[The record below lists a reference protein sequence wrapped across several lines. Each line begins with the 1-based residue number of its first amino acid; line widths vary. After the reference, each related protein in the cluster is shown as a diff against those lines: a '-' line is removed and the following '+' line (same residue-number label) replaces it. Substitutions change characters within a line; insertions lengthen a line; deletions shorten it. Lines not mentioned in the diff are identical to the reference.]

1 MWPSREV
8 AEALPSGTGLG
19 RYECVRRIAVG
30 GMAELYLGR
39 AVGPGGFE
47 KLVVIKRVLPH
58 RTTDDDFVN
67 LFVKEARIAAS
78 LDHANVVKVMDFGV
92 ADGDY
97 YLVMEYLH
105 GHDLLDVCRKHRGPL
120 PWDVALSVVVAA
132 ARGLHYVHE
141 RTGPDGRP
149 LGLVHRDVSPSNVF
163 VCRSG
168 EVKVVDFG
176 IAKATEATLG
186 TRSGG
191 LKGKIPYMSPEHGR
205 GGPVD
210 RRSDVHAL
218 GNVLYGLTTGRR
230 MYSGASEFG
239 VLNRVVEGRFALPH
253 EVRPDY
259 PAQLEAILLRA
270 VAYDPADRWPTAK
283 DLAEALEHHAYEIG
297 LRTGPS
303 VIEGFM
309 DRTFG
314 PEPFPSLGPPSST
327 SRSATAESASF
338 EEAETA
344 VDPSRRRRGSLRT
357 RLTVT
362 AALGVGA
369 ALGLWVRSGEPA
381 PAGPAPREAAAPAAT
396 DAGLRASAEPV
407 SVASPAAAG
416 ESTGADE
423 ASAPSEGAAT
433 DGADEM
439 EGVDEMN
446 EVNGVDQS
454 ARPTERRPPK
464 RRRTKRSATSAA
476 SQPDHSSLFMP
487 PSKRGE

>member
-1 MWPSREV
+1 MWPSREL

-47 KLVVIKRVLPH
+47 KPVAIKRVLPH
-58 RTTDDDFVN
+58 RTADDDFVR

-92 ADGDY
+92 AGGDH

-120 PWDVALSVVVAA
+120 PLDVALSVVVAA

-230 MYSGASEFG
+230 MYSGPNEFG
-239 VLNRVVEGRFALPH
+239 LLNRVVEGRFALPH
-253 EVRPDY
+253 EVRPGY
-259 PAQLEAILLRA
+259 PAELEAILLRA
-270 VAYDPADRWPTAK
+270 VAYEPADRWPTAK
-283 DLAEALEHHAYEIG
+283 DLAEALEHLAFALG

-303 VIEGFM
+303 VVEAFM
-309 DRTFG
+309 ERTFG
-314 PEPFPSLGPPSST
+314 PEPFPSLGPPTST
-327 SRSATAESASF
+327 DSGSASF

-344 VDPSRRRRGSLRT
+344 VDEPRSRRGPLRT
-357 RLTVT
+357 RLTVA

-369 ALGLWVRSGEPA
+369 ALGLGVRWGEPA
-381 PAGPAPREAAAPAAT
+381 PASPTPSAAPAAT
-396 DAGLRASAEPV
+396 TDAALRASAEPV
-407 SVASPAAAG
+407 SVTSPPAASA
-416 ESTGADE
+416 STGAD
-423 ASAPSEGAAT
+423 APSPAGVDARPA
-433 DGADEM
+433 GADEPSPADADAKPA
-439 EGVDEMN
+439 GL
-446 EVNGVDQS
+446 GAT
-454 ARPTERRPPK
+454 ARATEQRPPK
-464 RRRTKRSATSAA
+464 RRRTRRPATSTTP
-476 SQPDHSSLFMP
+476 QPGHTSLFMP